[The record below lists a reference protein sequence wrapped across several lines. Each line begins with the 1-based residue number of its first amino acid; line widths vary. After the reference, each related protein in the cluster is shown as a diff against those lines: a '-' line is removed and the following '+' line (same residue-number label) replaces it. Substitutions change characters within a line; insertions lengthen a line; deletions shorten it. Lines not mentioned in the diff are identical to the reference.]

1 MRGEGIKVCF
11 LVKNVA
17 KIIKKWV
24 NEGHRAIQS
33 VITGN
38 LWFIKLLT
46 KFWSESISA
55 KGCTA
60 WFEF

>member
-1 MRGEGIKVCF
+1 VCF

-33 VITGN
+33 VITGK
-38 LWFIKLLT
+38 LCVIKLLT